1 MVPAVISAIIFIGSL
16 GLIFTERFN
25 RVIVALLG
33 AVLMVGVGILFNFYS
48 EEQAIAAIDFNTL
61 GLLLGM
67 MILISILEPTGLFEF
82 LAIYASKLSHGKPLL
97 LFIFLGTVTTLLSMF
112 LDNVTTVI
120 LIAPVT
126 AMVCEI
132 LGVNPQPFLMA
143 EALLSDTGGVATLVG
158 DPPNILIA
166 SEANLSFVDFLTH
179 SFPIVLIA
187 WFVALSLLGYLFRE
201 DLKKQPTQVEAL
213 EELNPYELIK
223 DAKTAKKTLFIIGMA
238 FLLFLFEE
246 HLRFSLAFIALSAA
260 AAALVIVQP
269 PERDVFQRI
278 QWDII
283 LFFTGLFV
291 MIGGLQASMIF
302 HYLAILMKMM
312 SFLPPN
318 FFGVIILWLVAIL
331 SALIDNVPITMA
343 MIPVIKEIGLLGYP
357 ISALWWA
364 LAFGAGFGGNGTI
377 IGSTANIVVVSIS
390 EKTRAPITPSL
401 WHRRG
406 LPIMIATCF
415 IASLLFLIF
424 YQQIS
429 Q

>member
-1 MVPAVISAIIFIGSL
+1 
-16 GLIFTERFN
+16 
-25 RVIVALLG
+25 
-33 AVLMVGVGILFNFYS
+33 
-48 EEQAIAAIDFNTL
+48 
-61 GLLLGM
+61 
-67 MILISILEPTGLFEF
+67 
-82 LAIYASKLSHGKPLL
+82 
-97 LFIFLGTVTTLLSMF
+97 
-112 LDNVTTVI
+112 
-120 LIAPVT
+120 
-126 AMVCEI
+126 
-132 LGVNPQPFLMA
+132 
-143 EALLSDTGGVATLVG
+143 
-158 DPPNILIA
+158 
-166 SEANLSFVDFLTH
+166 
-179 SFPIVLIA
+179 
-187 WFVALSLLGYLFRE
+187 
-201 DLKKQPTQVEAL
+201 
-213 EELNPYELIK
+213 
-223 DAKTAKKTLFIIGMA
+223 MA

-269 PERDVFQRI
+269 PVRDVFQRI

-415 IASLLFLIF
+415 YCKFTISYFLPTNKPVKLTEDYLGLVTLFICLFILR
-424 YQQIS
+424 
-429 Q
+429 

>member
-269 PERDVFQRI
+269 PVRDVFQRI